1 MMINQYCGEVM
12 RVTKEQIYKAIGFFE
27 AQRDHASHEAA
38 EYFDT
43 MIGLAEQYLADLDT
57 KKAPAALAR

>member
-1 MMINQYCGEVM
+1 MMT
-12 RVTKEQIYKAIGFFE
+12 RDQIYKAFGYFE
-27 AQRDHASHEAA
+27 AQRDYASHEAA

-43 MIGLAEQYLADLDT
+43 MIGLADKYLADLDA

>member
-1 MMINQYCGEVM
+1 M
-12 RVTKEQIYKAIGFFE
+12 TKEQIYKAIGFFE
-27 AQRDHASHEAA
+27 AQRNYASHEAA

-43 MIGLAEQYLADLDT
+43 MIQLAENYLADLDN

>member
-1 MMINQYCGEVM
+1 M
-12 RVTKEQIYKAIGFFE
+12 TKEQIYKAIGFFE
-27 AQRDHASHEAA
+27 AQRDYASHEAA

-43 MIGLAEQYLADLDT
+43 MIELAEQYLADQDN

>member
-1 MMINQYCGEVM
+1 M
-12 RVTKEQIYKAIGFFE
+12 TKEQIYKAIGFFE
-27 AQRDHASHEAA
+27 AQRNYASHEAA

-43 MIGLAEQYLADLDT
+43 MIQLAENYLADSDN

>member
-1 MMINQYCGEVM
+1 M
-12 RVTKEQIYKAIGFFE
+12 TKEQISKAIGFFE
-27 AQRDHASHEAA
+27 AQRDYASHEAA

-43 MIGLAEQYLADLDT
+43 MIELAEAWLADQDT

>member
-1 MMINQYCGEVM
+1 M
-12 RVTKEQIYKAIGFFE
+12 TKEQIYKAIGFFE

-43 MIGLAEQYLADLDT
+43 MIELAEQYVANQDN

>member
-1 MMINQYCGEVM
+1 MSRDAINQ
-12 RVTKEQIYKAIGFFE
+12 AIGFLKAE
-27 AQRDHASHEAA
+27 RNRASHEAA